1 MAERAGCARAASLPR
16 TPAVEPVHL
25 IHAPIDMR
33 AFSRWVGERGLLR
46 RGSFDP
52 DFALHI
58 LLSAMFGKRA
68 LQPFRLFWSERR
80 PSASLYAYADV
91 DQEALQE
98 MAAAVAPPDC
108 LAPLNPTGLRSKPMP
123 TVFAVGRRLGFDL
136 RVRPVRRLRHDLRDT
151 QTDRV
156 ITQGREIDAF
166 RLAILQR
173 FPDGWRE
180 RGAHARQSGVSRESI
195 YTAWLAERLA
205 GAATLEECRLS
216 SFSRSRA
223 VRGDGPG
230 PEGPDAILHGV
241 LAVDAP
247 GAFARL
253 LREGVGRHRA
263 YGYGMFLLRPPSR
276 RPPTETNG
284 VLQ

>member
-1 MAERAGCARAASLPR
+1 MLRQ
-16 TPAVEPVHL
+16 TPTVEQVHL

-33 AFSRWVGERGLLR
+33 VFSRWAGERGLLR

-80 PSASLYAYADV
+80 RAAALYAYADA
-91 DQEALQE
+91 DQGELQE

-108 LAPLNPTGLRSKPMP
+108 LASLNPTRLRSKPMP
-123 TVFAVGRRLGFDL
+123 PAFATGRRLGFDL
-136 RVRPVRRLRHDLRDT
+136 RVRPVRRLRRDLHDD

-156 ITQGREIDAF
+156 VVQGREIDAF
-166 RLAILQR
+166 RLALLQQ

-180 RGAHARQSGVSRESI
+180 RGARAKQSGVSRESI
-195 YTAWLAERLA
+195 YSEWLAERLT
-205 GAATLEECRLS
+205 GAATLEECKLS
-216 SFSRSRA
+216 SFSRNRT
-223 VRGDGPG
+223 VRGDGRG
-230 PEGPDAILHGV
+230 PEGPDATFQGILT
-241 LAVDAP
+241 VDASET
-247 GAFARL
+247 FARR

-263 YGYGMFLLRPPSR
+263 YGYGMLLLRPSNQPAAWVIGR
-276 RPPTETNG
+276 
-284 VLQ
+284 

>member
-1 MAERAGCARAASLPR
+1 M
-16 TPAVEPVHL
+16 
-25 IHAPIDMR
+25 DMH

-80 PSASLYAYADV
+80 RSASLYAYADV

-98 MAAAVAPPDC
+98 LSAAVAPPDC
-108 LAPLNPTGLRSKPMP
+108 LAALNPTRLRSKPMP
-123 TVFAVGRRLGFDL
+123 SAFVSGRRLGFDL
-136 RVRPVRRLRHDLRDT
+136 RVRPVRRLRRDLHDN
-151 QTDRV
+151 QNGRV
-156 ITQGREIDAF
+156 VPQGREIDAF
-166 RLAILQR
+166 RLDLLQR

-180 RGAHARQSGVSRESI
+180 RGAHARQSGVNRESI

-205 GAATLEECRLS
+205 GSATLEECRLA
-216 SFSRSRA
+216 SFSRSHA
-223 VRGDGPG
+223 VRGDGRG
-230 PEGPDAILHGV
+230 PEGPDATVQGV
-241 LAVDAP
+241 LTVDASE
-247 GAFARL
+247 AFARR

-263 YGYGMFLLRPPSR
+263 YGYGMLLLRPPNHPSLGR
-276 RPPTETNG
+276 
-284 VLQ
+284 

>member
-1 MAERAGCARAASLPR
+1 M
-16 TPAVEPVHL
+16 HL

-33 AFSRWVGERGLLR
+33 AFSRWAGERGLLR

-80 PSASLYAYADV
+80 PSASLYAYADA
-91 DQEALQE
+91 DQEAFQDV
-98 MAAAVAPPDC
+98 AAAVAPPDC
-108 LAPLNPTGLRSKPMP
+108 LAPLNPSGLRSKPMP
-123 TVFAVGRRLGFDL
+123 TAFAVGRRLGFDL
-136 RVRPVRRLRHDLRDT
+136 RVRPVRRLRRDLHDT
-151 QTDRV
+151 QTGRV
-156 ITQGREIDAF
+156 VTQGREIDAF
-166 RLAILQR
+166 RLALLEQ

-180 RGAHARQSGVSRESI
+180 RGAHAKQSGVSREAI

-223 VRGDGPG
+223 IRGDGRG
-230 PEGPDAILHGV
+230 PEGPDATLHGV
-241 LAVDAP
+241 LVVDAP
-247 GAFARL
+247 EAFARQ

-263 YGYGMFLLRPPSR
+263 YGYGMVLLRPPNQPAFGR
-276 RPPTETNG
+276 
-284 VLQ
+284 